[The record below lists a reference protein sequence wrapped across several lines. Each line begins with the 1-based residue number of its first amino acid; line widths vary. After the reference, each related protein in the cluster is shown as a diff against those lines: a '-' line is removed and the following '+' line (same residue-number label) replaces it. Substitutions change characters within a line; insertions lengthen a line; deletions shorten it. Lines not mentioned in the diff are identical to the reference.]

1 MKNTQMLSWLLGT
14 GLLWVSGAVWSVAQD
29 WNQWRGPGR
38 DGIVREVQLPETLP
52 GELKQVWSV
61 DVGPGLA
68 SPLFVEDRIYSITR
82 RGKEEEVTARSRENG
97 RVIWSARYEAP
108 FIPNAQ
114 ATSPRLFPV
123 SLGRGPFATPV
134 LSQGILVTLGVDRTA
149 SAFQAEDGKLLWRHR
164 LLPAVTPERIIFECP
179 PCGMECDGK
188 EYHEAGDCPNSS
200 CPLQLSPKGLE
211 TSATFD
217 GTRGN
222 YYGAAA
228 SPLVHE
234 DMVILNVGN
243 AEAGQLSAYQLE
255 SGKEL
260 WRWSGSGVSSSSP
273 VLAEV
278 DGIPQVIVLSRTS
291 LNGVDVRDGAE
302 LWSHS
307 LTSNAQIVTPI
318 VTGNLVIFSAYRS
331 PTTALRLLHQG
342 SDWRVEPAWQNDEVT
357 LYTSTP
363 VLEAGILYGLS
374 YSGRGRFFAL
384 DMATGELKW
393 ATQGR
398 EGQSASIQST
408 GQHLLVLLD
417 SGELRVL
424 GIDPS
429 QYRLEASYTVS
440 ESPTWAHPVFY
451 RNQVLVKNENQL
463 ILYQWSS
470 E

>member
-1 MKNTQMLSWLLGT
+1 M
-14 GLLWVSGAVWSVAQD
+14 
-29 WNQWRGPGR
+29 
-38 DGIVREVQLPETLP
+38 
-52 GELKQVWSV
+52 
-61 DVGPGLA
+61 
-68 SPLFVEDRIYSITR
+68 
-82 RGKEEEVTARSRENG
+82 
-97 RVIWSARYEAP
+97 
-108 FIPNAQ
+108 
-114 ATSPRLFPV
+114 
-123 SLGRGPFATPV
+123 
-134 LSQGILVTLGVDRTA
+134 
-149 SAFQAEDGKLLWRHR
+149 
-164 LLPAVTPERIIFECP
+164 
-179 PCGMECDGK
+179 
-188 EYHEAGDCPNSS
+188 
-200 CPLQLSPKGLE
+200 
-211 TSATFD
+211 
-217 GTRGN
+217 
-222 YYGAAA
+222 
-228 SPLVHE
+228 
-234 DMVILNVGN
+234 
-243 AEAGQLSAYQLE
+243 
-255 SGKEL
+255 
-260 WRWSGSGVSSSSP
+260 
-273 VLAEV
+273 LAEV

-302 LWSHS
+302 LWSPS

-440 ESPTWAHPVFY
+440 ESPTWTHPVFY
-451 RNQVLVKNENQL
+451 RKPGAGQEREPADSLPVVFRMRSTGNASAAAPRRRGGRRGFLLGIRKPVLIDRRSFGPSDE
-463 ILYQWSS
+463 
-470 E
+470 